1 MKLIQVIAATPVV
14 VAVAGFV
21 GHAIACGVRFG

>member
-1 MKLIQVIAATPVV
+1 MKLIHVIAATPVV
-14 VAVAGFV
+14 VAVASLV